1 MRSADRVT
9 RLERDH
15 VGSEKGAERKE
26 MGWWRVRRVKERRSS
41 AVALRRDDPTAAIRF
56 AWGRHE
62 RERVPVR
69 PFGNNWRRETAD

>member
-1 MRSADRVT
+1 MT
-9 RLERDH
+9 
-15 VGSEKGAERKE
+15 GSEWDHIGSK
-26 MGWWRVRRVKERRSS
+26 KERRFGDGAVMRVARERASPVV
-41 AVALRRDDPTAAIRF
+41 VALRRDDPTAAIGF